1 MGSREEDRE
10 RGSDNQFQDAT
21 KNLKKIFDSTNK
33 KVAQIAW
40 RLLSSIPGGQITIGF
55 IVVWILIAIC
65 FFMIIFGLIPTIP
78 GGSVPKIPNSSGA
91 VETIPGLVLTLT
103 GPAPVDNGANMEF
116 SISVSYSASSP
127 PLSSIVVFAV
137 IPPVAEF
144 VGATGAFE
152 YENGEI
158 RWPMSQNTNVLK
170 FTMKATALDT
180 EYKDYRVYATTIAGS
195 NPATGGST
203 APTSDSCGG
212 KYNIAATPIGANFGD
227 PLCDFGGTKL
237 YDLLE
242 EQDPPNKDFWYECA
256 LLESSRNP
264 NAYNG
269 ASTDSGGAYGL
280 FQMGRGK
287 NGPTDHGDVDWISQ
301 TSNAILHSKKT
312 SSFKDYWQCARHLDY
327 DGIK

>member
-1 MGSREEDRE
+1 MGSREEGRE

-21 KNLKKIFDSTNK
+21 KNLKKIFDYSTK

-40 RLLSSIPGGQITIGF
+40 RLFSSIPGGQITIGF
-55 IVVWILIAIC
+55 IAVVILIAIC

-91 VETIPGLVLTLT
+91 IETIPGLVLTLT
-103 GPAPVDNGANMEF
+103 GPSPVDNGANMEF
-116 SISVSYSASSP
+116 KIDVNYSKNSP
-127 PLSSIVVFAV
+127 PLSSIIVYAT
-137 IPPVAEF
+137 IPPFAEF
-144 VGATGAFE
+144 AGATGAFE
-152 YENGEI
+152 YGNGEI
-158 RWPMSQNTNVLK
+158 RWPMSQNQNSLT
-170 FTMKATALDT
+170 FTLRATATDM
-180 EYKDYRVYATTIAGS
+180 ECKKCYQVYATLAADSGYGAGS
-195 NPATGGST
+195 S
-203 APTSDSCGG
+203 PTSNSCGG
-212 KYNIAATPIGANFGD
+212 KYNIASTPIGANFGD

-237 YDLLE
+237 YDLLG

-287 NGPTDHGDVDWISQ
+287 NGPTDHGDVDWINQ